1 MRAIEASQFRN
12 LLIENVISGA
22 DAGECAS
29 SRASIEFLCGRAI
42 ENDESMCVPIAV
54 SEFSLA
60 DLIGQPRLLR
70 RIECSDGHIEFWY
83 GLSGP
88 LRPHH

>member
-12 LLIENVISGA
+12 LVIENVVGGT
-22 DAGECAS
+22 DAGECAP
-29 SRASIEFLCGRAI
+29 SRASIEFQCGRVI
-42 ENDESMCVPIAV
+42 ESGESMCIPIAV

-60 DLIGQPRLLR
+60 DLVGQPRLLG
-70 RIECSDGHIEFWY
+70 RIERSNGRIEFRY
-83 GLSGP
+83 ELSGP